1 LLLSIVVLRI
11 NVLGSPLTLTPDQK
25 VIFLRIIEAERA
37 RDRVMAYEAE
47 NTLPQFEALG
57 MDVKQA
63 RVAVRN
69 SLAYQ
74 TCVANRLN

>member
-37 RDRVMAYEAE
+37 RNRVIAYEAE
-47 NTLPQFEALG
+47 NMLPQFEALG
-57 MDVKQA
+57 MDVEQA
-63 RVAVRN
+63 RVAFRN
-69 SLAYQ
+69 SPAYR